1 MKRKPARAVR
11 QPAPKTEPRY
21 RQVKAH
27 VLALIANGRLQA
39 NDRVP
44 SEHALTE
51 ALGVSRMTANRA
63 LRELAEE
70 GYVTRLAGAGTF
82 VAGERPASHVLRVRN
97 IAEEIRA
104 RGHEHSSKVLALEAT
119 KADAHL
125 AERLQL
131 RRGARL
137 FHSVILHFE
146 SGQPIQLE
154 ERWVCPRLAPDY
166 LKTDFTRTTPNAY
179 LSAVAPLHTAEH
191 VVRASMPSARVRRL
205 LAMRDNVPCL
215 VIRRRT
221 WSDGRPVSLAE
232 LTHSGNNYELVGTLG
247 DQ

>member
-1 MKRKPARAVR
+1 MKRKPAHAVR
-11 QPAPKTEPRY
+11 PLAPRAEPRY
-21 RQVKAH
+21 QQVKAH
-27 VLALIANGRLQA
+27 VLGLIASGRLQA

-44 SEHALTE
+44 SEHELTE

-119 KADAHL
+119 KADSHQ

-166 LKTDFTRTTPNAY
+166 LATDFTRTTPNAY
-179 LSAVAPLHTAEH
+179 LTAVAPLHTAEH

-205 LAMRDNVPCL
+205 LGMGEHEPCL

-232 LTHSGNNYELVGTLG
+232 LTHSGSNYELVGTLG